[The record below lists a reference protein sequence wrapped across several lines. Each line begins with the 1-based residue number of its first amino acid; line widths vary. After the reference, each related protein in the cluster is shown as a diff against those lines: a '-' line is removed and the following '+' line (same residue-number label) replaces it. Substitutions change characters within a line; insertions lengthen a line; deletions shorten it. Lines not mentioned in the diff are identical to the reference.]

1 MTREEIEKDRQYQ
14 LTGAAID
21 YCRKE
26 YPHYDGEMLGEI
38 VDAFESGA
46 EWEHKRLVE
55 KAKEW
60 LENTLY
66 IHTEIENDRDFN
78 EICRTDWVT
87 SGYDSVEDFINSFCK
102 YMEE

>member
-38 VDAFESGA
+38 VDAFEEGV

-55 KAKEW
+55 KACEW
-60 LENTLY
+60 LENNFVCFLQGAKRGIYSNQFVTV
-66 IHTEIENDRDFN
+66 N
-78 EICRTDWVT
+78 EMVDNFKQR
-87 SGYDSVEDFINSFCK
+87 
-102 YMEE
+102 MEE